1 MVYGIVRDWMNRGVN
16 GKVIVYAGSINR
28 VERLGQGFG
37 CPTYW
42 NKVDTEEGKAKR
54 IDKWIAGNRHEGG
67 LIVATNALGMGMD
80 VPDVHLVVHAG
91 MPRQLRNFVQESGRA
106 GRDGQESEAVVVCG
120 KWMVEDASGG
130 RQDTAKAHMPNTGTG
145 WEGSTKEY
153 MKGDGC
159 RRVVLDRVMDGRI
172 DRWECEGGEQPCNVC
187 ERRGLEQAMG
197 EEDYEDSVFGAT
209 ESQQEATTGAMENEF
224 EHTNRIG
231 KYRRWQTGRYIMGE
245 AREAQE
251 FEIQLER
258 WSGSCVVCR
267 MGLGLKDGEE
277 TQHEMAQCP
286 NRDSE
291 RWYWISEAIMMVEKE
306 LFERRRMELFSGCF
320 DCGMPQEICDRWV
333 ANDKDGG
340 RFSRVSE
347 SRCQHAGLL
356 LRLYAGVYGWN
367 KDRADV
373 VVCEMMRADNFSV
386 DEEGVDQMYRWL
398 GGRVIWGGLETS
410 RFCQVVYRL

>member
-1 MVYGIVRDWMNRGVN
+1 M
-16 GKVIVYAGSINR
+16 
-28 VERLGQGFG
+28 
-37 CPTYW
+37 
-42 NKVDTEEGKAKR
+42 
-54 IDKWIAGNRHEGG
+54 AGNRHEGG

-80 VPDVHLVVHAG
+80 VPDVRLVVHAG

-120 KWMVEDASGG
+120 KWMVEDTSGG

-153 MKGDGC
+153 VKGDGC
-159 RRVVLDRVMDGRI
+159 RRVVLDRVMDGRM
-172 DRWECEGGEQPCNVC
+172 DRWECEGGEQPCDVC

-251 FEIQLER
+251 FEMQLER

-410 RFCQVVYRL
+410 RFCQVVYRLCKEIEKATSI